1 MKKPLA
7 ALAIA
12 ALILVPLKAVAAVK
26 AGDVCNKVGTTA
38 TANGKKYTCV
48 KSGKKLVWDKGLT
61 VAAPKPTAAPT
72 LTATPSPSASSTP
85 PQPIP
90 PSPTAS
96 PTPTVK
102 TFVPPTIPKS
112 FQELEGNLSG
122 IIYGAWLKA
131 GDQIRNS
138 PVNIKNIQV
147 FSGPTTVPGNPDPLV
162 PIKLASQL
170 YSNFEPAK
178 NVYVIEMANGD
189 KDWAQKIFDQYA
201 DVVYGNVKTA
211 VSEICDTSD
220 CGHAQAHR
228 TKSFDGILLIGK
240 APNYK
245 GTGKSRPDVLTGM
258 DYSHEYIHT
267 IQTFNGKDR
276 ATYAPVWFK
285 EGGATYASTAIA
297 MSNSYSDYVTQRNIW
312 LQDQYRDSATYTA
325 SWVENFINPYKSFP
339 ENADVFSHYSQYPR
353 WYPYAIGCIVN
364 EIFTVIKGPD
374 AAMNIYKRLGQG
386 QTFPGAFQA
395 EFGISWSDA
404 VPYIS
409 RAISA
414 QLNQQ
419 IKS

>member
-1 MKKPLA
+1 M
-7 ALAIA
+7 
-12 ALILVPLKAVAAVK
+12 ALIIGALLIISTSIASAAVK
-26 AGDVCNKVGTTA
+26 AGNTCAKLGA
-38 TANGKKYTCV
+38 TSTYAGKKYTCI
-48 KSGKKLVWDKGLT
+48 KSGKKLVWNSG
-61 VAAPKPTAAPT
+61 VAIAVPKPSTTPT
-72 LTATPSPSASSTP
+72 PTPTATPSPSASLNP
-85 PQPIP
+85 PQPTP
-90 PSPTAS
+90 PSPTAT
-96 PTPTVK
+96 PTPTPTIS

-112 FQELEGNLSG
+112 FQELESNLSG

-147 FSGPTTVPGNPDPLV
+147 FSGPNTVPGNPDPLV

-178 NVYVIEMANGD
+178 NVYVIEMASGD

-240 APNYK
+240 APNYA
-245 GTGKSRPDVLTGM
+245 GTGKARPEVLTGM

-267 IQTFNGKDR
+267 IQTFNGKER
-276 ATYAPVWFK
+276 AVYAPVWFK
-285 EGGATYASTAIA
+285 EGGATYASMAIA
-297 MSNSYSDYVTQRNIW
+297 MSDSYSQYVNQRNAY
-312 LQDQYRDSATYTA
+312 LQQQYKDSATYTA
-325 SWVENFINPYKSFP
+325 SWVENFINPYKTFP

-395 EFGISWSDA
+395 EFGISWSEA

-409 RAISA
+409 KAISA

>member
-61 VAAPKPTAAPT
+61 VAAPKPTPAPT
-72 LTATPSPSASSTP
+72 PTATPSPSASSTP

-147 FSGPTTVPGNPDPLV
+147 FSGPNTVPGNPDPLV

-170 YSNFEPAK
+170 
-178 NVYVIEMANGD
+178 
-189 KDWAQKIFDQYA
+189 
-201 DVVYGNVKTA
+201 
-211 VSEICDTSD
+211 
-220 CGHAQAHR
+220 
-228 TKSFDGILLIGK
+228 
-240 APNYK
+240 
-245 GTGKSRPDVLTGM
+245 
-258 DYSHEYIHT
+258 
-267 IQTFNGKDR
+267 
-276 ATYAPVWFK
+276 
-285 EGGATYASTAIA
+285 
-297 MSNSYSDYVTQRNIW
+297 
-312 LQDQYRDSATYTA
+312 
-325 SWVENFINPYKSFP
+325 
-339 ENADVFSHYSQYPR
+339 
-353 WYPYAIGCIVN
+353 
-364 EIFTVIKGPD
+364 
-374 AAMNIYKRLGQG
+374 
-386 QTFPGAFQA
+386 
-395 EFGISWSDA
+395 
-404 VPYIS
+404 
-409 RAISA
+409 
-414 QLNQQ
+414 
-419 IKS
+419 

>member
-7 ALAIA
+7 ALAVV
-12 ALILVPLKAVAAVK
+12 ALILVPLNAVAAVK
-26 AGDVCNKVGTTA
+26 AGDVCKKVGSTA

-48 KSGKKLVWDKGLT
+48 KSGKKLVWDKGVV
-61 VAAPKPTAAPT
+61 VAKPATTTTPTASPR
-72 LTATPSPSASSTP
+72 PSASSSP
-85 PQPIP
+85 AQPLP

-96 PTPTVK
+96 PTPTVS

-147 FSGPTTVPGNPDPLV
+147 FSGPNTVPGNPDPLV

-178 NVYVIEMANGD
+178 NVYVIEMASGD

-220 CGHAQAHR
+220 CAHGQAHR

-245 GTGKSRPDVLTGM
+245 GTGKARPEVLTGM

-267 IQTFNGKDR
+267 IQTSIGKDR
-276 ATYAPVWFK
+276 ATLPPVWFK
-285 EGGATYASTAIA
+285 EGGATYASMAIA
-297 MSNSYSDYVTQRNIW
+297 MTNSYSDYVTQRNIY
-312 LQDQYRDSATYTA
+312 LQQHYRNSASYTA
-325 SWVENFINPYKSFP
+325 SWVENFINPYKTFSENSFVY
-339 ENADVFSHYSQYPR
+339 DHYVKYPR
-353 WYPYAIGCIVN
+353 WDPYAIGCIVS